1 MLRNEK
7 ILMPRAREFLEK
19 SSLLIIYN
27 LHKNNK
33 VEYEKI
39 QVNNGKKIIDNF
51 YID

>member
-7 ILMPRAREFLEK
+7 ILVHRARGFLEK
-19 SSLLIIYN
+19 SLLSIIYN

-51 YID
+51 DID